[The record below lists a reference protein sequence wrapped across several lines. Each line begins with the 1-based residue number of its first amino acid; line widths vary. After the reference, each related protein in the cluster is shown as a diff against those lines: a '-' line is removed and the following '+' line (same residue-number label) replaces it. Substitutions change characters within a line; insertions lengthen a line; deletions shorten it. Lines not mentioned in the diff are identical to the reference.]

1 MNSSRSRHLLNG
13 FLGTMIVVL
22 LIAVGVRF
30 LKGED
35 SLPEASIVSMNMA
48 LLPSDA
54 FQRASTTRTLVFPD
68 DHGPH
73 PDFQT
78 EWWYYTGNLVS
89 TGGDL
94 FGYQLTFFRRALTP
108 EVERIE
114 RPSNW
119 TSDQVYMAHFA
130 LTDVSE
136 RSFQAF
142 ERFSRSGADLA
153 DAQSNPFTV
162 WLLDWQVK
170 EIEDGVYQL
179 KATKNGIELD
189 LRLTDLKGP
198 VLQGDQGYSQKGPL
212 PGDASHY
219 YSLTRLNS
227 MGSLRISETLYQVS
241 GTSWMDHE
249 FSTSALSDEQIGWDW
264 FSIQLD
270 DQSELMLFQIRR
282 EDGSIDPFSSGTW
295 ISPDGST
302 SKLDLDDFQ
311 ISVQD
316 TWRSPHTGA
325 TYPGKWNISI
335 PSKNLSLELTPLLQ
349 DQELQVSYNYWEGA
363 VNVQGSINSEP
374 ISGKGYVE
382 LTGYAGSMAGQF

>member
-1 MNSSRSRHLLNG
+1 MNRSRSRQVLIGLS
-13 FLGTMIVVL
+13 GTLIVL
-22 LIAVGVRF
+22 LLISAGVRF
-30 LKGED
+30 LMREE
-35 SLPEASIVSMNMA
+35 SLPETSIVSLNMA
-48 LLPSDA
+48 MFPSEA
-54 FQRASTTRTLVFPD
+54 FQRASTTRTLEFPD

-89 TGGDL
+89 SDGDL

-108 EVERIE
+108 AEERVE

-130 LTDVSE
+130 LTDVSDG
-136 RSFQAF
+136 SFHAF
-142 ERFSRSGADLA
+142 ERFSRGGAGLA
-153 DAQSNPFTV
+153 GAQANPFTV
-162 WLLDWQVK
+162 WLYDWQVTGT
-170 EIEDGVYQL
+170 EDGVYQL
-179 KATKNGIELD
+179 KASRDGIELE

-198 VLQGDQGYSQKGPL
+198 VLQGDLGYSQKGPL

-227 MGSLRISETLYQVS
+227 MGSLRVSENFYQVS

-249 FSTSALSDEQIGWDW
+249 FSTRALSDGQIGWDW
-264 FSIQLD
+264 FSVQLD
-270 DQSELMLFQIRR
+270 DRSELMLFQIRR

-295 ISPDGST
+295 ITADGST
-302 SKLDLDDFQ
+302 SKLGLEDFQ

-325 TYPGKWNISI
+325 TYPAKWKISV
-335 PSKNLSLELTPLLQ
+335 PSKNLSLELVPLLQ

-363 VNVQGSINSEP
+363 VNVQGSINGEP
-374 ISGKGYVE
+374 ITGKGYIE